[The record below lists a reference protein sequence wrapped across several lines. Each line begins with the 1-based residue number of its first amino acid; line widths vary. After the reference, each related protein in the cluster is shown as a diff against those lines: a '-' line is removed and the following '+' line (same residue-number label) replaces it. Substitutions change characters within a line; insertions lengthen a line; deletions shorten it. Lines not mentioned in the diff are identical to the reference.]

1 MEWNISLKDVHQFK
15 ALVDLIDQF
24 LEGNVKAEAPAKWQN
39 SVYSNREVI

>member
-1 MEWNISLKDVHQFK
+1 MEHFLKRRAPIQG
-15 ALVDLIDQF
+15 LIDLIDQF